1 MTSISGKV
9 DPVVR
14 RITAAD
20 IAEALGQG
28 LRDFQAVPLYGLAFG
43 ALYAGGGI
51 VILLC
56 LTAFG
61 MVYLAYPL
69 AAGFALIGPFVA
81 IGLYEVSRRREA
93 GQPISIAGIW
103 STVTSRSEI
112 GWMAFVTL
120 FIFVIWMYQVRLLIA
135 LLIGLNASFS
145 SLHEFITVVLTTNEG
160 LVFLAIGNI
169 VGAALSLILFSLT
182 VVSFPLLLDRDVD
195 FVTAMVTSV
204 RAVVTSPL
212 PMIGWAAIIV
222 VLLIVSALPYFLGLA
237 GDAAGARPR
246 DLASLSPHRG
256 AGGGVSVI
264 PGRCEASNPESR
276 AGNTD
281 ASQFRDSG
289 FAAHARPGMT
299 PVAEPTASRSPS
311 SSTPPAS
318 AAAVPS

>member
-1 MTSISGKV
+1 MASVSGKV

-14 RITAAD
+14 PIKAAD

-28 LRDFQAVPLYGLAFG
+28 LRDFQAMPLYGLAFG

-51 VILLC
+51 VIVLS

-93 GQPISIAGIW
+93 GEKATISGIW
-103 STVTSRSEI
+103 STIRSRSEL

-120 FIFVIWMYQVRLLIA
+120 FVFVIWMYQVRLLIA
-135 LLIGLNASFS
+135 LLLGLNASFG
-145 SLHEFITVVLTTNEG
+145 SLHEFITMVLTTNEG
-160 LVFLAIGNI
+160 VLFLAIGNA

-204 RAVVTSPL
+204 RAVVASPL
-212 PMIGWAAIIV
+212 PMIGWAALIV
-222 VLLIVSALPYFLGLA
+222 VLLIVSALPWFLGLLVTLPVL
-237 GDAAGARPR
+237 G
-246 DLASLSPHRG
+246 
-256 AGGGVSVI
+256 
-264 PGRCEASNPESR
+264 
-276 AGNTD
+276 
-281 ASQFRDSG
+281 
-289 FAAHARPGMT
+289 HATWHLYRKIVA
-299 PVAEPTASRSPS
+299 PVAG
-311 SSTPPAS
+311 
-318 AAAVPS
+318 

>member
-1 MTSISGKV
+1 LTQINTRAAVVCVNAGKAAWRKGMSISGKV

-28 LRDFQAVPLYGLAFG
+28 LRDFQAAPLYGLAFG
-43 ALYAGGGI
+43 AFYAAGGI

-81 IGLYEVSRRREA
+81 IGLYEISRRLEA
-93 GQPISIAGIW
+93 GQPLSARDIW
-103 STVTSRSEI
+103 STVTSRGEI

-120 FIFVIWMYQVRLLIA
+120 FIFVIWMYQVRLLVA

-145 SLHEFITVVLTTNEG
+145 SLREFLGVVLTTNEG
-160 LVFLAIGNI
+160 LVFLVVGNL
-169 VGAALSLILFSLT
+169 VGAALSLVLFSLT
-182 VVSFPLLLDRDVD
+182 VVSFPLLLDREVD

-204 RAVVTSPL
+204 RSVVASPL

-222 VLLIVSALPYFLGLA
+222 LLLIVSSLPWFLGLVVTLPVL
-237 GDAAGARPR
+237 G
-246 DLASLSPHRG
+246 
-256 AGGGVSVI
+256 
-264 PGRCEASNPESR
+264 
-276 AGNTD
+276 
-281 ASQFRDSG
+281 
-289 FAAHARPGMT
+289 HATWHLYRRIVA
-299 PVAEPTASRSPS
+299 PVAG
-311 SSTPPAS
+311 
-318 AAAVPS
+318 